1 MPETEAAMTKKLQ
14 AYALMSQRWVTPL
27 DSLKAIDLLALSQTV
42 GRIEADS
49 ALMRGRQMLRKWHKT
64 QTGARVMAYRIVRV

>member
-1 MPETEAAMTKKLQ
+1 MTKKLQ

-27 DSLKAIDLLALSQTV
+27 DSLQMIGLHALSQRA
-42 GRIEADS
+42 GEIERDA